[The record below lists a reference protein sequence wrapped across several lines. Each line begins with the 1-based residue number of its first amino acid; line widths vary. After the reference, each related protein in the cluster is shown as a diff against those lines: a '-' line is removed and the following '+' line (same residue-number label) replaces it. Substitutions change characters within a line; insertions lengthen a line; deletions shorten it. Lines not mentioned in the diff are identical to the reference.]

1 MSLGENLQYLRKKD
15 NITQEQLAEQLDV
28 SRQSVSKWES
38 DTTYPEMDKLLQLC
52 RLFHCNI
59 DELVQGNIREINL
72 EGKEEYDKHMNQFS
86 IFIALGTGIIIFGIA
101 VMFLFYG
108 LNYFVGENTEI
119 FKEDLTTL
127 IFFIFLTIGVA
138 ILILMGMQHSN
149 YVKKNPVID
158 FFYTQNEI
166 DAFDRKF
173 SIFIVTGVLLIL
185 IGIMLMLGIESIY
198 PEIDSNEYLESL
210 LSCVFMIFI
219 TIAVMIFIYASIRK
233 SKYDIKEYNESN
245 DKESDLYKKNN
256 LTSTVCS
263 CIIMIATIVFL
274 IAGLGF
280 GEWGMSAPVCYSVG
294 GIACGIASIII
305 HHRK

>member
-52 RLFHCNI
+52 RLFHCNM

-86 IFIALGTGIIIFGIA
+86 IFIALGTGIIILGIA

-138 ILILMGMQHSN
+138 ILILIGMQHSN

-158 FFYTQNEI
+158 FFYTQKEI
-166 DAFDRKF
+166 DAFDKNF
-173 SIFIVTGVLLIL
+173 QFLLL
-185 IGIMLMLGIESIY
+185 QAY
-198 PEIDSNEYLESL
+198 YLS
-210 LSCVFMIFI
+210 
-219 TIAVMIFIYASIRK
+219 
-233 SKYDIKEYNESN
+233 
-245 DKESDLYKKNN
+245 
-256 LTSTVCS
+256 
-263 CIIMIATIVFL
+263 
-274 IAGLGF
+274 
-280 GEWGMSAPVCYSVG
+280 
-294 GIACGIASIII
+294 
-305 HHRK
+305 